1 MKLATITIFLFLFDL
16 NLARSEEFCNS
27 MPSSHY
33 SGLVHPFIE
42 KLSHYNIERYLKF
55 DNEDME
61 GYIESA
67 HEDVH
72 VEIYVKEKLAIV
84 ANGIDDYYKKFDFIL
99 QSFIERDVYGYH
111 VLTPANYTLHTDG
124 SLTLSFDYNHY
135 DRPKTT
141 PNAEKSWK
149 STGYYICHWIP
160 IRDDEDKKFELKNW
174 KLKNYFIH
182 VVTTSDDFGSS
193 NDGCKEL
200 C

>member
-1 MKLATITIFLFLFDL
+1 M
-16 NLARSEEFCNS
+16 
-27 MPSSHY
+27 
-33 SGLVHPFIE
+33 
-42 KLSHYNIERYLKF
+42 ERYLKF

-72 VEIYVKEKLAIV
+72 VEIHVKDKLAIV
-84 ANGIDDYYKKFDFIL
+84 ANGIDDYFKKFDFIL

-111 VLTPANYTLHTDG
+111 VLRPANYTLHTDG

-149 STGYYICHWIP
+149 STGYYICHWVP
-160 IRDDEDKKFELKNW
+160 ISEDEDKKFELKNW

-182 VVTTSDDFGSS
+182 VVMILEVLMTDVKNCVEMVQKNVVNLNTIISLLHLYSLFV
-193 NDGCKEL
+193 L
-200 C
+200 LA